1 MFQFSRG
8 LHSLFLILLLP
19 VLALMAGCQNAKYAG
34 YEPTSRSF
42 SEDPDMNQSYI
53 GVDFSFTLD
62 NPDRHWH
69 DISKFSSM
77 SP

>member
-1 MFQFSRG
+1 MNLFPRGCRSLSR
-8 LHSLFLILLLP
+8 LLLLP
-19 VLALMAGCQNAKYAG
+19 VLALIAGCQNPKYAG

-42 SEDPDMNQSYI
+42 SEDPDMNQSYL

-62 NPDRHWH
+62 NPERHWH
-69 DISKFSSM
+69 DISKFSST